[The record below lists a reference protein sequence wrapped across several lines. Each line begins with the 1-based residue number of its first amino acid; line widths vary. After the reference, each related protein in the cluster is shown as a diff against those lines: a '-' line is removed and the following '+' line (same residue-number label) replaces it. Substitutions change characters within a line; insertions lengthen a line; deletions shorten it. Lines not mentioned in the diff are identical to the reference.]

1 MLISLVVTN
10 GGNFKEIEE
19 PLLTIL
25 GDLEWNDPAVKILP
39 IVMFGLLR
47 HSWVLLAEVLLNVII
62 FGTLT
67 M

>member
-25 GDLEWNDPAVKILP
+25 GYLQWNDPAVKILP

-47 HSWVLLAEVLLNVII
+47 RSWVLLAEVLLNVII

>member
-1 MLISLVVTN
+1 MLISLIVTN
-10 GGNFKEIEE
+10 GKNFKEIEE
-19 PLLTIL
+19 PSLTTL
-25 GDLEWNDPAVKILP
+25 GDLEWNDPAVKILV

-47 HSWVLLAEVLLNVII
+47 RSWVLLAEILLNVII